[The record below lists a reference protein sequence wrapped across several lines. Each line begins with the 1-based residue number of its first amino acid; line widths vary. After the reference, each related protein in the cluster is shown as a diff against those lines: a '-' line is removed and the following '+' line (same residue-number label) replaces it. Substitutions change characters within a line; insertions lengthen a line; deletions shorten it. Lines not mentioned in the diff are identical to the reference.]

1 MIMARPPVCGWT
13 ADEQLSMM
21 TSEMAPAVAM
31 PGNVDAANA
40 LRQLDLFAY
49 RYGAHACRH
58 AARAFVRRMPRHHS
72 KALAETVLTGY
83 RLAYTAAALGG
94 PENS

>member
-1 MIMARPPVCGWT
+1 MARPPVCGWT

-49 RYGAHACRH
+49 RYGAPACRH
-58 AARAFVRRMPRHHS
+58 AARAYVRHMPRHHS

-83 RLAYTAAALGG
+83 RLAYTAAALGED
-94 PENS
+94 PEKN